1 MGVSSS
7 APTAAKG
14 QPPLPPPSFAAPSPP
29 PVLSEA
35 EALVVLKE
43 SHREAVQSPSRAHSG
58 AFEAA
63 QRVACESLL
72 RTLPTLAQADGGD
85 ADATHA
91 VRSHILAEISA
102 WLSAGYVSAE
112 LALVVRDDVVECACR
127 AMDAGSVGKRQF
139 LTGVKAWQAE
149 GLLSD
154 GAFDGVKSRTIA
166 ALVARKSGAAALLSG
181 GCWKWNWHAAADAA
195 TFALVDRR
203 RESGHAEAALDLLVD
218 EWAKRRATDSARDRE
233 TECAFKWRIA
243 RAYVEMT
250 EWRSAGRAL
259 ESQIRRGLK
268 HANEARELCAQAAG
282 IEAWAAS
289 LPAKDAYAWAQ
300 SEMWWGLAAGLL
312 LQHKFVKTG
321 WDRKEQLAL
330 GAEIQ
335 AAFENSSKLWMMVD
349 DRGDPLLHYALAR
362 LHYEYAQLGPLA
374 SGLSALGVVV
384 PRSTY
389 DAALSYCKQ
398 ARDSCASWG
407 LARHSASNAIL
418 ASRCYRKLDSAARG
432 AREEAL
438 WLELVCPNA
447 DEPSDDDDGAPVGH
461 HRRGTSRGK
470 AENGPHG
477 ATPKEE
483 RTAAGEGGAAEW
495 ARPAML
501 PMSPE
506 EIRDRG
512 ECQKRLHELLR
523 SERGAGSAVM
533 CCGGLAD
540 LFHF

>member
-282 IEAWAAS
+282 IES
-289 LPAKDAYAWAQ
+289 TTML
-300 SEMWWGLAAGLL
+300 EELAATRERILNSFLEDHIRTVRARLRSRQRARSRNPAVTSGMGGGGSQSAEALWQRMDVDGDGTVTMDEIQML
-312 LQHKFVKTG
+312 GK
-321 WDRKEQLAL
+321 AL
-330 GAEIQ
+330 GAKLKKKQLQ
-335 AAFENSSKLWMMVD
+335 AMFSTIDKDGSGDIDFDEFSQWWGECLKSGAGPAGVIGELGAKL
-349 DRGDPLLHYALAR
+349 
-362 LHYEYAQLGPLA
+362 
-374 SGLSALGVVV
+374 
-384 PRSTY
+384 
-389 DAALSYCKQ
+389 K
-398 ARDSCASWG
+398 
-407 LARHSASNAIL
+407 
-418 ASRCYRKLDSAARG
+418 
-432 AREEAL
+432 EEA
-438 WLELVCPNA
+438 
-447 DEPSDDDDGAPVGH
+447 DGPGDATDHIGH
-461 HRRGTSRGK
+461 QDANNLDG
-470 AENGPHG
+470 NN
-477 ATPKEE
+477 
-483 RTAAGEGGAAEW
+483 
-495 ARPAML
+495 
-501 PMSPE
+501 
-506 EIRDRG
+506 
-512 ECQKRLHELLR
+512 
-523 SERGAGSAVM
+523 V
-533 CCGGLAD
+533 
-540 LFHF
+540 